1 MKDKKTF
8 YTETR
13 EEQAERLFSSARA
26 QRSTTDDYWKKM
38 RAYYDGC
45 HDTARQTG
53 DFLSSIDLPWV
64 PASVPDAYMHVESQ
78 IDSHIPDFEFSGRGD
93 GDRAFASER
102 EKVVRYVCDI
112 NDMETKNAVNE
123 RRLGLYGSAVWKLS
137 VGISDAG
144 DAEIKIEN
152 PSPECIFTDPAAVS
166 TDECEYIIYTYKM
179 SRLKARR
186 VFAEDI
192 RRENT
197 SLDDIIRESNR
208 RGGVFAPDKGGDDC
222 ELIDITEYWFRQ
234 PEDGTCVSVG
244 ADGKNYIYSYKA
256 GDIALSI
263 LICGREIRY
272 IPKFWESTG
281 CTKYPIVIYNRIP
294 REGSIWGR
302 SEIDQIIPLIDAADR
317 QLAFAQLNTA
327 FSASD
332 IIVCEENAFSPDC
345 YPESRPGAVWKL
357 RPGMTGKVGR
367 LGGLCESGGHYEIVE
382 RYRSLMKEALGNY
395 DFLLGDSATKVT
407 TATGLAILSDFANK
421 RVNSKNACKKAGFS
435 RLYLLIDCLA
445 LEIYGREKL
454 ESIGVVGED
463 MPCDGIDYINRYGY
477 VPEVDIRIHIGDAME
492 YSRSLA
498 MSALKTIM
506 DSDITE
512 ENYPV
517 VREYIRTMELP
528 ECAELLS
535 ELDGVYK
542 NGSKEEKE

>member
-1 MKDKKTF
+1 MC
-8 YTETR
+8 
-13 EEQAERLFSSARA
+13 
-26 QRSTTDDYWKKM
+26 
-38 RAYYDGC
+38 AYYNGC

-93 GDRAFASER
+93 DDRAFASER

-137 VGISDAG
+137 IGISDAG
-144 DAEIKIEN
+144 DAEIKVEN

-197 SLDDIIRESNR
+197 SLDDIITESSR
-208 RGGVFAPDKGGDDC
+208 RGGVFAPDGSGDDC
-222 ELIDITEYWFRQ
+222 ELIDVTEYWFRQ
-234 PEDGTCVSVG
+234 PEDGTCVAVG
-244 ADGKNYIYSYKA
+244 ADGKNYVYSYKA

-272 IPKFWESTG
+272 IPKFWENTG

-294 REGSIWGR
+294 RDRSIWGR
-302 SEIDQIIPLIDAADR
+302 SELEQIIPLIDAADR
-317 QLAFAQLNTA
+317 QLAFAQLNAA

-367 LGGLCESGGHYEIVE
+367 LGGLCDSGGHYEIVE

-407 TATGLAILSDFANK
+407 TATGLAILSDFAKK
-421 RVNSKNACKKAGFS
+421 RVNSKNSCKKAGFS
-435 RLYLLIDCLA
+435 RLYLLIDCLS

-454 ESIGVVGED
+454 KSIGIAEDD

-498 MSALKTIM
+498 MSALKSIM
-506 DSDITE
+506 DSEITG

-535 ELDGVYK
+535 ELDTVYK
-542 NGSKEEKE
+542 NGNEEAEK